1 MIKFKNEAYDLESSH
16 ERYLLH
22 SDLNEEFEKEFNW
35 MDYEEEDEKE
45 LEQELAKAHDLISNR
60 DESTLNTHSI
70 GFGCEL
76 SFDYVS
82 ENNLLINA
90 LRKNNYRLEES
101 NASRSLY
108 VINDKGEEVRIA
120 DHKRPGYEFG
130 GGFYEH
136 EYENEIIVKNNTV
149 YKKELEKS
157 GITLPEDKYLLG

>member
-1 MIKFKNEAYDLESSH
+1 MIKFKNEVYDLESSH

-45 LEQELAKAHDLISNR
+45 LEIELAKAHELISNR

-76 SFDYVS
+76 LFECV
-82 ENNLLINA
+82 EEEILLINA
-90 LRKNNYRLEES
+90 LRKNNYQVEKS

-149 YKKELEKS
+149 YKKQLEKS
-157 GITLPEDKYLLG
+157 GITLAENSYVFG